1 MGLNRGTQAVKQTGS
16 SMKPLSVVAP
26 GIDSG
31 KLQQH
36 QYLMMWPY
44 KNYKN
49 YNYFKGLLTIRYAIE
64 SSQNIPMLKAIQ
76 VVGVDNSLKFLKS
89 LGFSHLDDEKITTL
103 V

>member
-36 QYLMMWPY
+36 QYLMMCH
-44 KNYKN
+44 
-49 YNYFKGLLTIRYAIE
+49 I
-64 SSQNIPMLKAIQ
+64 
-76 VVGVDNSLKFLKS
+76 
-89 LGFSHLDDEKITTL
+89 KITKTITIL
-103 V
+103 RDYLQ